1 MCFLLERKDL
11 EDLGAR
17 ESCGALEEKLQ
28 AGLRVR
34 RRYMN
39 LHLRI
44 GRRRRGPIKRKN
56 RQKKTNNND
65 DFNQDQLNSHWH

>member
-11 EDLGAR
+11 EGLGAR

-44 GRRRRGPIKRKN
+44 GRRRGPIKRKN